1 MNRVEIK
8 LGMVLILISAR
19 PQPWVRGLEIQGGDS
34 RPTATFIG
42 QIMDSKCS
50 TVGSHEATMKRLGAK
65 DARDCTLR
73 CAKDGS
79 FVLYDPDTKTVYQL
93 NDQEKPVRY
102 AGQKV
107 KISGTY
113 DKWTQTIDVESINA
127 ADSDVLKFNSVLTH
141 GFNSRIYQILNPIHI

>member
-8 LGMVLILISAR
+8 LGMILILISAR
-19 PQPWVRGLEIQGGDS
+19 PQTWVRGLGIQGGGS
-34 RPTATFIG
+34 RPTATFVG
-42 QIMDSKCS
+42 QIMDSKCA
-50 TVGSHEATMKRLGAK
+50 TVGSHEPMMKKLGAK

-79 FVLYDPDTKTVYQL
+79 FVLYDSDTKTVYQL

-113 DKWTQTIDVESINA
+113 DKWSQTIDIDSIDA
-127 ADSDVLKFNSVLTH
+127 ADSNLLKFNSILSH
-141 GFNSRIYQILNPIHI
+141 GLIRY

>member
-8 LGMVLILISAR
+8 LGMMLILISAR
-19 PQPWVRGLEIQGGDS
+19 PQPWVRGGLGIQGSGS
-34 RPTATFIG
+34 RPAATFIG

-50 TVGSHEATMKRLGAK
+50 TVGSHEATMKKLGAK
-65 DARDCTLR
+65 DARDCTLK

-79 FVLYDPDTKTVYQL
+79 FVLYDSDTKTVYQL

-113 DKWTQTIDVESINA
+113 DKWSQTIDIDSIDA
-127 ADSDVLKFNSVLTH
+127 VDSNLLKFNFALSH
-141 GFNSRIYQILNPIHI
+141 GFIRY

>member
-8 LGMVLILISAR
+8 LGMMLILISAR
-19 PQPWVRGLEIQGGDS
+19 PQTWVGGLALQGGGS
-34 RPTATFIG
+34 RPTATFVG

-50 TVGSHEATMKRLGAK
+50 TVGSHEPMMKKLGAK

-79 FVLYDPDTKTVYQL
+79 FVLYDSDTKMVYQL

-113 DKWTQTIDVESINA
+113 DKWTQTIDIDSIDA
-127 ADSDVLKFNSVLTH
+127 ANSDLLKFNSALSH
-141 GFNSRIYQILNPIHI
+141 GFIRY

>member
-1 MNRVEIK
+1 MMKK
-8 LGMVLILISAR
+8 L
-19 PQPWVRGLEIQGGDS
+19 D
-34 RPTATFIG
+34 
-42 QIMDSKCS
+42 
-50 TVGSHEATMKRLGAK
+50 AK

-79 FVLYDPDTKTVYQL
+79 FVLYDSDTKTVYQL

-113 DKWTQTIDVESINA
+113 DKWSQTIDIESINA
-127 ADSDVLKFNSVLTH
+127 ADSDVLKFNSILSH
-141 GFNSRIYQILNPIHI
+141 GFVRY

>member
-1 MNRVEIK
+1 LNKVEMK
-8 LGMVLILISAR
+8 LGMMLILILAQA
-19 PQPWVRGLEIQGGDS
+19 QPWVRGLGIQGGGS
-34 RPTATFIG
+34 SPTATFIG

-50 TVGSHEATMKRLGAK
+50 TVGSHEPMMKKLDAK

-79 FVLYDPDTKTVYQL
+79 FVLYDSDTKTVYQL

-113 DKWTQTIDVESINA
+113 DKWSQTIDIESINA
-127 ADSDVLKFNSVLTH
+127 ADSDVLKFNSILSH
-141 GFNSRIYQILNPIHI
+141 GFIRY